1 MQRKMN
7 AILSAILMLL
17 GFGNSLFAQEC
28 PFGGTWKLDMESVAK
43 QMPPISE
50 KNAAQVEMIAMKT
63 ERLRSVRYILNNT
76 SGVIVN
82 EGIPNV
88 VSWMTT
94 RIDDASFELTN
105 PDGIEK
111 FTVEIKGR
119 DRLVLTA
126 IVAREG
132 GEQKTTFD
140 LLRVSDVSQWESP
153 RPMEIGMNAPPI
165 SAQLWLRQPA
175 REIELADGRVYLI
188 EFWATWCAPCLQKM
202 PKLVELQREFG
213 LDQLAVVAVTTES
226 REAVLTFVDRY
237 RANKDTGKSSIGIDI
252 SQMANAIAIG
262 VDDESSSFKS
272 YMVASGFRA
281 VPTRFIVGKTGQIEW
296 AGVGDEYEDVL
307 RKVLVG
313 SWDRKKF
320 AETFAGVQRAYLE
333 YPRVQK
339 LLSSG
344 KPDDAL
350 ALISELEVLADAQM
364 KATLEM
370 TRARLKNSP
379 GAKEPSNKA
388 VNPSRR

>member
-50 KNAAQVEMIAMKT
+50 KKCSRGRDDCDENRT
-63 ERLRSVRYILNNT
+63 LRSVRYILNNT

-94 RIDDASFELTN
+94 RIDDATFELTN

-140 LLRVSDVSQWESP
+140 LLRVSDVSQW
-153 RPMEIGMNAPPI
+153 
-165 SAQLWLRQPA
+165 
-175 REIELADGRVYLI
+175 
-188 EFWATWCAPCLQKM
+188 
-202 PKLVELQREFG
+202 
-213 LDQLAVVAVTTES
+213 
-226 REAVLTFVDRY
+226 
-237 RANKDTGKSSIGIDI
+237 
-252 SQMANAIAIG
+252 
-262 VDDESSSFKS
+262 
-272 YMVASGFRA
+272 
-281 VPTRFIVGKTGQIEW
+281 
-296 AGVGDEYEDVL
+296 
-307 RKVLVG
+307 
-313 SWDRKKF
+313 
-320 AETFAGVQRAYLE
+320 
-333 YPRVQK
+333 
-339 LLSSG
+339 
-344 KPDDAL
+344 
-350 ALISELEVLADAQM
+350 
-364 KATLEM
+364 
-370 TRARLKNSP
+370 
-379 GAKEPSNKA
+379 
-388 VNPSRR
+388 SRRGQWRSA